1 MGIERA
7 HGHNCTGVL
16 IEVDSSE
23 LQQFDIR
30 EKGYDRV
37 EIELHHVYGIE
48 ENHEDDIEHIVLRL
62 GNEKRSSNHNDS
74 DNDDNNNG
82 DGANVNVNVKSD
94 PPSVAKVWVYMP
106 RQGTPANHKFP
117 IFQSYV
123 DIIVRGCMSISE
135 DFTKKFL
142 ASTHGW
148 WHEDENHHEG
158 PPSYIWLDDRHAPY
172 YVRAD
177 KKWSIEMQ
185 HIVDEYLK
193 HSQEEPLKKR
203 IHLDNI
209 ESIRRGMN
217 SLSHEKEEE

>member
-1 MGIERA
+1 MFTASKRITRMILSIL
-7 HGHNCTGVL
+7 C
-16 IEVDSSE
+16 
-23 LQQFDIR
+23 
-30 EKGYDRV
+30 
-37 EIELHHVYGIE
+37 YGLAMRSDLVVITMMMAV
-48 ENHEDDIEHIVLRL
+48 IVIMEMMRIV
-62 GNEKRSSNHNDS
+62 
-74 DNDDNNNG
+74 
-82 DGANVNVNVKSD
+82 NVNVNVNVNTNAKSD

-117 IFQSYV
+117 IYQSYV

-177 KKWSIEMQ
+177 KEWSIEMK

-193 HSQEEPLKKR
+193 HSQEEPLQKR
-203 IHLDNI
+203 INLDNI

-217 SLSHEKEEE
+217 SL